1 MEEKEDW
8 IVEGGR
14 EREEWW
20 LRTLGYD
27 IGKEK
32 SEEQLP
38 HRQGRAQVRQA
49 GRHLA
54 RVRRGSECT
63 HHTTPHHTYYIHSML
78 YTT

>member
-38 HRQGRAQVRQA
+38 HRQGRAQVR
-49 GRHLA
+49 
-54 RVRRGSECT
+54 
-63 HHTTPHHTYYIHSML
+63 
-78 YTT
+78 